1 MTILFALECA
11 INIIVLGFLFNGQRS
26 YLKDPWN
33 LLDFIIVLVSLV
45 SIVVT
50 SLNLEVLKIF
60 RVLRVL
66 RPLRMLKRNFGL
78 KIQVVSLLALI
89 KFCIFQSKV
98 ILVLHLAVVI

>member
-1 MTILFALECA
+1 MTILFTLECA
-11 INIIVLGFLFNGQRS
+11 INIIVQGFLLNGPSS
-26 YLKDPWN
+26 YLKDYWN

-78 KIQVVSLLALI
+78 KI
-89 KFCIFQSKV
+89 
-98 ILVLHLAVVI
+98 